1 MANPDRRKIRKV
13 RSHVVAVSTKKM
25 AMGKGQSGAA
35 PMVVIARDCYS
46 VAMNSRGEEHQD
58 RTDSESGR
66 VAVWPV
72 RRRLKLPVIL
82 FVVTCFSV
90 FLAGACHFAPDHY
103 LVFSNRSLREVLL
116 VGWLDGLVYM
126 VAVIAILLSHEMG
139 HFLTAKAYN
148 IKVLEFGFGFP
159 PRLFYFRRGET
170 LYSLNLLPP
179 AKYLVAQKL
188 EYWE

>member
-1 MANPDRRKIRKV
+1 
-13 RSHVVAVSTKKM
+13 
-25 AMGKGQSGAA
+25 
-35 PMVVIARDCYS
+35 MVVIARDCYS

-139 HFLTAKAYN
+139 HFLATVYYRIPASYPMF
-148 IKVLEFGFGFP
+148 LPFP
-159 PRLFYFRRGET
+159 FSPIGT
-170 LYSLNLLPP
+170 LGAVIGMDGKSVN
-179 AKYLVAQKL
+179 
-188 EYWE
+188 